1 MIEGR
6 GNNFIAVIAICFMFL
21 LANVSVATAGSY
33 EYPHIYKS
41 PRVMGM
47 GGANVAIGGG
57 FDSVFYN
64 PAGLTR
70 MPEYN
75 WEVNVL
81 GLSGTVGEDTLDFV
95 DDLNDAFDE
104 EDDLTAVNDVLK
116 DYRGKHIHFDA
127 ANLSSVAKNAEKL
140 AFGLGGLASVVSDSI
155 PHQGFGEDGL
165 LEMHA
170 SMQYGGI
177 GGVAYRVSDQLSV
190 GASVKL
196 INKEVVDHFFTATE
210 IIEHEDDLED
220 YFTDELKEDG
230 TGVGVDAGIIY
241 EFMQDSKLKPAVGVS
256 IQNIGDMD
264 FGDAGTIPMTVNV
277 GASATV
283 NLPVLQEM
291 VVGIDYVDAFNNYEQ
306 DDDIGKRVRLGGE
319 IGIIDNTVITA
330 AVRAGLYQGYP
341 TFGADLR
348 LFMVALSYTT
358 YAEEVGAYAGQDDDR
373 RHMVSLN
380 VGW

>member
-1 MIEGR
+1 MNYRKGSTVFAAI
-6 GNNFIAVIAICFMFL
+6 VICVMFL
-21 LANVSVATAGSY
+21 FASAPIAGAASN

-47 GGANVAIGGG
+47 GGANVAIGGR

-81 GLSGTVGEDTLDFV
+81 GLSGAVGEDTLDFV

-104 EDDLTAVNDVLK
+104 EDDLTAVTNVLK
-116 DYRGKHIHFDA
+116 DYRGKHIHLDVSD
-127 ANLSSVAKNAEKL
+127 LSSVARNSEKL
-140 AFGLGGLASVVSDSI
+140 AFGLGALGTMTSDSI
-155 PHQGFGEDGL
+155 PQQGFGEDGL

-170 SMQYGGI
+170 SIQYGGI

-190 GASVKL
+190 GASLKL
-196 INKEVVDHFFTATE
+196 INKEVVDHFFTASE

-220 YFTDELKEDG
+220 YFTDELKKDG
-230 TGVGVDAGIIY
+230 TGVGIDAGIIY
-241 EFMQDSKLKPAVGVS
+241 EFMQDSKFKPAVGVS

-277 GASATV
+277 GASSTL
-283 NLPVLQEM
+283 NLPILQEM
-291 VVGIDYVDAFNNYEQ
+291 VVGIDYVDVFNNYEQ
-306 DDDIGKRVRLGGE
+306 DDDIGKRIRLGGE
-319 IGIIDNTVITA
+319 IGILDNTVITA

-373 RHMVSLN
+373 RHLVSLN